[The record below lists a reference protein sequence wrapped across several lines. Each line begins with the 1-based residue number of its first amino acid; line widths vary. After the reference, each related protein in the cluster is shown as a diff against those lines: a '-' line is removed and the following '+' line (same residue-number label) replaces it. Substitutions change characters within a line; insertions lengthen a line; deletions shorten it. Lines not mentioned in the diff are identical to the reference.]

1 MATITLPR
9 YIVERNGSMYK
20 IWDTVYH
27 EYTGFEFTPEEFENP
42 KKAASEKNQEINAKN
57 I

>member
-9 YIVERNGSMYK
+9 YIVEKVSNGYA
-20 IWDTVYH
+20 IWDTVYS
-27 EYTGFEFTPEEFENP
+27 EWTGFEFKPEEFENP
-42 KKAASEKNQEINAKN
+42 KQAASLKCQNINAKN